1 MTRILKSSSLILKS
15 VKSQHSRKVNLIE
28 IVFVHTCIYLFSRVE
43 NFKLGFK
50 PNTLRY
56 SWQYWGFTDIGYSGV
71 ILTMPVDYITHPF
84 LNYLISS
91 SYRKDRVGLISILE
105 FSKAWQLCKHASI
118 SQDIKLYIFLL
129 LFYYCVK
136 LS

>member
-1 MTRILKSSSLILKS
+1 MY
-15 VKSQHSRKVNLIE
+15 
-28 IVFVHTCIYLFSRVE
+28 IYIYIFSRVE

-56 SWQYWGFTDIGYSGV
+56 SWQYRGFTDIGYSGV

-91 SYRKDRVGLISILE
+91 SYRKGRVGLISILE
-105 FSKAWQLCKHASI
+105 SSKVGNSASMR
-118 SQDIKLYIFLL
+118 SLTRHIKLYIFLL
-129 LFYYCVK
+129 LFAK
-136 LS
+136 LNQLIYNLERLLCFDSILFYLFVSHIWYFS